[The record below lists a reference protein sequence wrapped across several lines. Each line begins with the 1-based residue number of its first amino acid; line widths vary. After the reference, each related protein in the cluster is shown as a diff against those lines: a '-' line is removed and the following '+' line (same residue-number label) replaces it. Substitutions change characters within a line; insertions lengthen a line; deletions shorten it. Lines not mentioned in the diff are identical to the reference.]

1 MSVTWRNSLEKLVFF
16 SWGEGVLCGIQTL
29 KIIYM
34 SNLGKVLES
43 LKKKIQNFQRFKIFR
58 YFRVFIPSYRANLK
72 SRKRRK
78 T

>member
-1 MSVTWRNSLEKLVFF
+1 MSVTWRNRLEKLVFF
-16 SWGEGVLCGIQTL
+16 SWGVGVLCGIQTL